1 MKRLLAFALVVVAS
15 LAVIAVTIPGIL
27 QGTKL
32 GLDLKGGFEILYEAE
47 PLEPGGVV
55 TRDLLKQTAVSM
67 EKRANRTGVAEPE
80 VTTEGNNRIRVKI
93 AGVVDEERV
102 RSIIGRPAELQFRS
116 ADGCKP
122 DEGFCKVELV
132 GSDFVEGQAKVE
144 FDNLSRPVVTIQ
156 VENKEK
162 FAEIT
167 GRLIGKPLAIYLD
180 DELISAPEVQG
191 RFTDGTAMITGQR
204 TVEEA
209 RELAE
214 IINLGA
220 LPLKLTEKYAQ
231 SVGPTLGQLSL
242 QQTLLAGSV
251 ASVLILIFMIVFY
264 RIPGVVA
271 AFCLIVFT
279 WLLLAIFYLMGVT
292 LTLPGIAAFILGIGM
307 AVDSNIISAER
318 IKDEIRLGKSVA
330 SAVRQGA
337 RHSFRTIVDAHL
349 TTVIAAAVLYVIGAG
364 GPVRSFAIVLIA
376 SIVVNMLTNVA
387 LPRFLMPLLV
397 RSGRFAKVTHF
408 GVKESEVGAL

>member
-1 MKRLLAFALVVVAS
+1 MKRLLAFVLVVIAS
-15 LAVIAVTIPGIL
+15 FAVIAVTTPGIL

-47 PLEPGGVV
+47 PLQEGGTV
-55 TRDLLKQTAVSM
+55 TRDLLKQAALSM

-93 AGVVDEERV
+93 AGVVDEEKV

-122 DEGFCKVELV
+122 EEGYCKVELY

-156 VENKEK
+156 VKNKER

-167 GRLIGKPLAIYLD
+167 GRLIGKPLAIFLD
-180 DELISAPEVQG
+180 DELISAPIVEG
-191 RFTDGTAMITGQR
+191 RFTDGTAMITGQE
-204 TVEEA
+204 TIEEA
-209 RELAE
+209 RNLAE

-242 QQTLLAGSV
+242 QQTGSI

-264 RIPGVVA
+264 RLPGVVA

-330 SAVRQGA
+330 SAVKQGS

-349 TTVIAAAVLYVIGAG
+349 TTVIAAAVLYVIGEG
-364 GPVRSFAIVLIA
+364 GPVRSFAVVLIA
-376 SIVVNMLTNVA
+376 SIAVNMLTNVA
-387 LPRFLMPLLV
+387 LPRFLLPMLV
-397 RSGRFAKVTHF
+397 RSGRFSKVAHF